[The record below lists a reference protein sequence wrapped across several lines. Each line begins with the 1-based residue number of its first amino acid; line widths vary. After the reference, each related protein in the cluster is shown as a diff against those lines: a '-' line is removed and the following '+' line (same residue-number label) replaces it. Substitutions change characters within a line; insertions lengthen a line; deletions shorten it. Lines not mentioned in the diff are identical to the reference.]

1 VEVGWFFGICF
12 VFGGLLTVMLYWLL
26 RNKPNAPKVLLII
39 IACLCL
45 LSTIGIIPNVYI
57 TQLFYKWP
65 YLLDVKKLC

>member
-1 VEVGWFFGICF
+1 
-12 VFGGLLTVMLYWLL
+12 MLYWLL